1 MIMIIGLTGG
11 IASGKS
17 TISNLLKTYGI
28 AVIDADQIARD
39 VVEPGNDAYKQIV
52 EHFGTEILETDGTI
66 ARKKL
71 GTVIFND
78 PKERKTLNGIVHP
91 AIRQKMRDEKDRYFE
106 EGEEVVVYDI
116 PLLFESDLRHMVDK
130 TLLVYVDDNV
140 QFERLLHRDQTT
152 KEEAQSRINSQMPL
166 TEKKSLA
173 DEVIDN
179 NGTIEQTEAQLQ
191 AILKKWNIII
201 KA

>member
-1 MIMIIGLTGG
+1 MIIGLTGG